1 MEQESNL
8 INPIP
13 FSADGYNM
21 GISIIACMLISWVLI
36 HRWNQRNK
44 IGPKTW
50 PLVGAAIE
58 QFVNYN
64 RMHDWILKYLSESK
78 TVVVPM
84 PFTTYTYIADPAD
97 VEHVLKTNFANYP
110 KGEVYHSYMEV
121 LLGDGIFNV
130 DADKL
135 YSELTTLEEER
146 AKEEKVS
153 LIQYDIEDSET
164 FNQRVTQFAGLLTY
178 DSLGRLSYLHA
189 VVTETLRLY
198 PAVPQVS
205 QLTR

>member
-1 MEQESNL
+1 MEQE
-8 INPIP
+8 IPIP

-36 HRWNQRNK
+36 HKWNQRNK

-110 KGEVYHSYMEV
+110 KVKHS
-121 LLGDGIFNV
+121 
-130 DADKL
+130 
-135 YSELTTLEEER
+135 
-146 AKEEKVS
+146 
-153 LIQYDIEDSET
+153 
-164 FNQRVTQFAGLLTY
+164 QFFLVFCSKFS
-178 DSLGRLSYLHA
+178 DSL
-189 VVTETLRLY
+189 T
-198 PAVPQVS
+198 VPG
-205 QLTR
+205 

>member
-1 MEQESNL
+1 MIMSN
-8 INPIP
+8 
-13 FSADGYNM
+13 A
-21 GISIIACMLISWVLI
+21 
-36 HRWNQRNK
+36 
-44 IGPKTW
+44 
-50 PLVGAAIE
+50 
-58 QFVNYN
+58 
-64 RMHDWILKYLSESK
+64 
-78 TVVVPM
+78 
-84 PFTTYTYIADPAD
+84 
-97 VEHVLKTNFANYP
+97 HV
-110 KGEVYHSYMEV
+110 
-121 LLGDGIFNV
+121 
-130 DADKL
+130 ADKL

-153 LIQYDIEDSET
+153 LIQYDIEDCET